1 VGAGP
6 AKIVALLMFESGLLS
21 LVGALLGVLL
31 VYGLLLVSQLLIER
45 QFGLFIP
52 IQALT
57 PTAYL
62 YLFAVVIAGLLIGFV
77 PAFKAY
83 RNSLADGLT
92 VRLYGV

>member
-31 VYGLLLVSQLLIER
+31 VYGLLLVSQPLIER

-62 YLFAVVIAGLLIGFV
+62 YLSIEVELTGRGC
-77 PAFKAY
+77 
-83 RNSLADGLT
+83 NSLTDAPL
-92 VRLYGV
+92 